1 MYYQLRRS
9 IFSVEGVGAGYIQS
23 RENALMESPERPRYL
38 YGLREFELVW
48 DRRGAGKTYGRSGP
62 VGPEIIITLGR
73 IAERSESSK

>member
-1 MYYQLRRS
+1 
-9 IFSVEGVGAGYIQS
+9 
-23 RENALMESPERPRYL
+23 MESPERPRYL

-62 VGPEIIITLGR
+62 VGPEITITLGR